1 VLEQAL
7 QLVQVKALDQALDQA
22 LALAQKPAL

>member
-7 QLVQVKALDQALDQA
+7 QLVQVKALDQAL
-22 LALAQKPAL
+22 ALAQKPAL